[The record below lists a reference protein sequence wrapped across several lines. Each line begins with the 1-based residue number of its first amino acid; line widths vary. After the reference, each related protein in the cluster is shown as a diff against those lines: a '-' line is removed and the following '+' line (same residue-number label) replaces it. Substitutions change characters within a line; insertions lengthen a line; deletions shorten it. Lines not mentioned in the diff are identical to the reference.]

1 MHVYLHPHA
10 RTRHNN
16 TTNTTNTQNRQQT
29 QQHIYATYIYI
40 YIKEPELGPEA
51 KQKNKKKTR
60 KKNNPKNWIC
70 RHIHTDTIQ
79 IQGQPPRAPRTDWK
93 QDQWER
99 LVVGMCLFMAG
110 GNIEMIPWGPKPL
123 EIIFSDRHFRYQY
136 CLHFGIKKT
145 TLPKPL
151 CPSPS
156 CVHIPIYWYMKMGEH
171 RTTNNNKKP
180 GPAATPKLTKQQ
192 KSTSKDT
199 NIHTHSYI

>member
-1 MHVYLHPHA
+1 MQAHPHRYYSDTEPA
-10 RTRHNN
+10 PKSSQDRLETR
-16 TTNTTNTQNRQQT
+16 
-29 QQHIYATYIYI
+29 
-40 YIKEPELGPEA
+40 PMGEA
-51 KQKNKKKTR
+51 GCGN
-60 KKNNPKNWIC
+60 
-70 RHIHTDTIQ
+70 
-79 IQGQPPRAPRTDWK
+79 
-93 QDQWER
+93 
-99 LVVGMCLFMAG
+99 VFMAG
-110 GNIEMIPWGPKPL
+110 GNIEMMPWGPKPL

-180 GPAATPKLTKQQ
+180 GPAATPKLTKHQ

-199 NIHTHSYI
+199 NIHTQSYI